1 MKMNKNNYK
10 YKIMKKT
17 LLIAFLSVISFASR
31 AQEVKPIEAS
41 IEDYIAL
48 LNQNGYQAYSFDI
61 SPIKDTTYQVQF
73 EVREYVADNPD
84 PVSVQPYG
92 IGLKNRTMVKEFFWR
107 ELSEEEVAEIKVS
120 SVDYENGVYSCSEK
134 ITVGFLPCEND
145 STKVAR
151 VFLDN
156 QGNLGFGLKLKPINH
171 SGAYDDHIMYQYR
184 AIPFKASAFE
194 EGKFIPLAAYTS
206 FWFDAQYNII
216 RSCGAT
222 ELDPDFSTEIL
233 DYIPHY
239 YVIGVVFTKVQ

>member
-1 MKMNKNNYK
+1 MR
-10 YKIMKKT
+10 KIALIIFGAMMIASTT
-17 LLIAFLSVISFASR
+17 LR

-61 SPIKDTTYQVQF
+61 SPLKGATYQVQF
-73 EVREYVADNPD
+73 EVREYVAGNPE
-84 PVSVQPYG
+84 PVSTQPYG

-120 SVDYENGVYSCSEK
+120 SVDYENGVYSRSEK

-156 QGNLGFGLKLKPINH
+156 QGNFGFGLKLKPINH

-239 YVIGVVFTKVQ
+239 YVIGVTFTKVE

>member
-1 MKMNKNNYK
+1 
-10 YKIMKKT
+10 MKKT

-61 SPIKDTTYQVQF
+61 SPMKDTTYQVHF
-73 EVREYVADNPD
+73 EVREYVADNLE
-84 PVSVQPYG
+84 PVSIQPYG
-92 IGLKNRTMVKEFFWR
+92 LRLKNRTMVKDFFWR
-107 ELSEEEVAEIKVS
+107 ELSEEEVAEIKAA
-120 SVDYENGVYSCSEK
+120 SVDYENGVYSRSEK

-145 STKVAR
+145 STKVGR

-156 QGNLGFGLKLKPINH
+156 QGNFGFSLKLKPINH
-171 SGAYDDHIMYQYR
+171 YGAYDNQVIYQYR
-184 AIPFKASAFE
+184 TLPFKPSAFE

-206 FWFDAQYNII
+206 FWFDAKYNII

-222 ELDPDFSTEIL
+222 ELDPDMSTEIL
-233 DYIPHY
+233 KDTPHY

>member
-1 MKMNKNNYK
+1 
-10 YKIMKKT
+10 MKKT

-61 SPIKDTTYQVQF
+61 SPMKDTTYQVQF
-73 EVREYVADNPD
+73 EVREYVADNLE
-84 PVSVQPYG
+84 PVSIQPYG
-92 IGLKNRTMVKEFFWR
+92 LWLKNRTMVKEFFWR
-107 ELSEEEVAEIKVS
+107 ELSEEEVAEIKTA
-120 SVDYENGVYSCSEK
+120 SVDYENGVYSRSEK
-134 ITVGFLPCEND
+134 IIVGFLPCEND
-145 STKVAR
+145 STKVGR

-156 QGNLGFGLKLKPINH
+156 QGNFGFGLKLKPINH

>member
-1 MKMNKNNYK
+1 
-10 YKIMKKT
+10 MKKT
-17 LLIAFLSVISFASR
+17 ISALVLFSIISLASR

-61 SPIKDTTYQVQF
+61 SPMKDTTYQVHF
-73 EVREYVADNPD
+73 EVREYVADNLE
-84 PVSVQPYG
+84 PVSIQPYG
-92 IGLKNRTMVKEFFWR
+92 LQLKNRTMVKDFFWR
-107 ELSEEEVAEIKVS
+107 ELSEEEVAEIKAA
-120 SVDYENGVYSCSEK
+120 SVDYENGVYSRSEK

-145 STKVAR
+145 STKVGR

-156 QGNLGFGLKLKPINH
+156 QGNFGFSLKLKPINH
-171 SGAYDDHIMYQYR
+171 YGAYDNQVIYQYR
-184 AIPFKASAFE
+184 TLPFKPSAFE

-206 FWFDAQYNII
+206 FWFDAKYNII

-222 ELDPDFSTEIL
+222 ELDPDMSTEIL
-233 DYIPHY
+233 KDTPHY

>member
-1 MKMNKNNYK
+1 
-10 YKIMKKT
+10 MKKT

-61 SPIKDTTYQVQF
+61 SPMKDTTYQVHF
-73 EVREYVADNPD
+73 EVREYVADNLE
-84 PVSVQPYG
+84 PVSIQPYG
-92 IGLKNRTMVKEFFWR
+92 LQLKNRTMVKDFFWR
-107 ELSEEEVAEIKVS
+107 ELSEEEVAEIKAA
-120 SVDYENGVYSCSEK
+120 SVDYENGVYSRSEK

-145 STKVAR
+145 STKVGR

-156 QGNLGFGLKLKPINH
+156 QGNFGFSLKLKPINH
-171 SGAYDDHIMYQYR
+171 YGTYDNQVIYHYR
-184 AIPFKASAFE
+184 TLPFKPSAFE

-206 FWFDAQYNII
+206 FWFDAKYNII

-222 ELDPDFSTEIL
+222 ELDPDMSTEIL
-233 DYIPHY
+233 KDTPHY

>member
-1 MKMNKNNYK
+1 
-10 YKIMKKT
+10 MKKT
-17 LLIAFLSVISFASR
+17 ISALVLFSIISLASR

-73 EVREYVADNPD
+73 EVREYVADNPE
-84 PVSVQPYG
+84 PVSIQPYG
-92 IGLKNRTMVKEFFWR
+92 RGLKNRTMVKEFFWR

-120 SVDYENGVYSCSEK
+120 SVDYENGVYSRSEK

-145 STKVAR
+145 STKVGR

-156 QGNLGFGLKLKPINH
+156 QGNFGFSLKLKPINH
-171 SGAYDDHIMYQYR
+171 YGTYDNQVIYQYR
-184 AIPFKASAFE
+184 TLPFKPSAFE

-206 FWFDAQYNII
+206 FWFDAKYNII

-222 ELDPDFSTEIL
+222 ELDPDMSTEIL
-233 DYIPHY
+233 KDTPHY

>member
-1 MKMNKNNYK
+1 
-10 YKIMKKT
+10 MKKT

-61 SPIKDTTYQVQF
+61 SPMKDTTYQVHF
-73 EVREYVADNPD
+73 EVREYVADNLE
-84 PVSVQPYG
+84 PVSIQPYG
-92 IGLKNRTMVKEFFWR
+92 LRLKNRTMVKDFFWR
-107 ELSEEEVAEIKVS
+107 ELSEEEVAEIKAA
-120 SVDYENGVYSCSEK
+120 SVDYENGVYSRSEK

-145 STKVAR
+145 STKVGR

-156 QGNLGFGLKLKPINH
+156 QGNFGFSLKLKPISH
-171 SGAYDDHIMYQYR
+171 YGTYDNQVIYQYR
-184 AIPFKASAFE
+184 TLPFKPSAFE

-206 FWFDAQYNII
+206 FWFDAKYNII

-222 ELDPDFSTEIL
+222 ELDPDMSTEIL
-233 DYIPHY
+233 KDTPHY

>member
-1 MKMNKNNYK
+1 
-10 YKIMKKT
+10 MKKT
-17 LLIAFLSVISFASR
+17 ISALVLFSIISLASR

-120 SVDYENGVYSCSEK
+120 SVDYENGIYSRSEK
-134 ITVGFLPCEND
+134 ITVGFLPCDND
-145 STKVAR
+145 STEVGR
-151 VFLDN
+151 LYLEN
-156 QGNLGFGLKLKPINH
+156 QGSAARTNPAEALKK
-171 SGAYDDHIMYQYR
+171 
-184 AIPFKASAFE
+184 E
-194 EGKFIPLAAYTS
+194 
-206 FWFDAQYNII
+206 
-216 RSCGAT
+216 
-222 ELDPDFSTEIL
+222 
-233 DYIPHY
+233 
-239 YVIGVVFTKVQ
+239 